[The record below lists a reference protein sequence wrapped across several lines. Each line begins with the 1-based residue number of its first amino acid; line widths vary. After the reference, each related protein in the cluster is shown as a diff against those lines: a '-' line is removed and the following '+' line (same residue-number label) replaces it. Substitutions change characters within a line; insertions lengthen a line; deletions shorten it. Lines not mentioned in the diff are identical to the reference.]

1 MTRPGQRVYNYGYL
15 YLECGALPNS
25 LVFCTSA
32 QLPVHGAL
40 PQFRRHKP
48 SALFPTH
55 TSPQQV
61 FEPLTPEPDAAEVQL
76 FKMKAIQLQ
85 EYVKGPEGLVV
96 SDLPEPVPG
105 EDELLI
111 EIHSSATNFFDIL
124 QIQGKYQTQPPF
136 PWIAGFEFA
145 GVVLSAPSDSK
156 WKKGDRVFGGSQGA
170 YAERIVLPDIP
181 GTLLP
186 IPADWSFVD
195 ACGLFVTA
203 PTSYLALTTR
213 ANLKAGEICLV
224 HAAAGGVGLAAVQ
237 IAKALGATVIATAGT
252 PEKLAVAKR
261 FGADH
266 GVNYTDKDW
275 IQQVKDITDDA
286 GCDVI
291 YDPVGMI
298 DQSLKV
304 VAWNGRICVI
314 GFAAGKIEKIA
325 MNKGTTII
333 ENCRCVLLT
342 PHSTTEAMF
351 DRWRIL
357 GRERHEPPRRS
368 ARCLGGHLEHDAIWR
383 VQANCL

>member
-1 MTRPGQRVYNYGYL
+1 
-15 YLECGALPNS
+15 
-25 LVFCTSA
+25 
-32 QLPVHGAL
+32 
-40 PQFRRHKP
+40 
-48 SALFPTH
+48 
-55 TSPQQV
+55 
-61 FEPLTPEPDAAEVQL
+61 
-76 FKMKAIQLQ
+76 MKAIQLT
-85 EYVKGPEGLVV
+85 EYVKSPSGLVV
-96 SDLPEPVPG
+96 KEIPDPVPG
-105 EDELLI
+105 DHDLLI

-145 GVVLSAPSDSK
+145 GVVVSAPADSE
-156 WKKGDRVFGGSQGA
+156 WKKGDRVFGGHQGS
-170 YAERIVLPDIP
+170 YAERIVIPDIP

-186 IPADWSFVD
+186 IPADWSFID

-203 PTSYLALTTR
+203 PTSYLALTSR
-213 ANLKAGEICLV
+213 AQLQKGEICLV

-252 PEKLAVAKR
+252 AEKLAVAKS

-275 IQQVKDITDDA
+275 IDQVKDITDGN

-325 MNKGTTII
+325 MNKALLKQCSIVGVFWGGNALRRPMEVPGVWKGLLGMMERKQLRPTVFNKVYEGLDGVAPALDALGSRGTWGKVVI
-333 ENCRCVLLT
+333 NLKK
-342 PHSTTEAMF
+342 EAKNK
-351 DRWRIL
+351 L
-357 GRERHEPPRRS
+357 
-368 ARCLGGHLEHDAIWR
+368 
-383 VQANCL
+383 

>member
-1 MTRPGQRVYNYGYL
+1 
-15 YLECGALPNS
+15 
-25 LVFCTSA
+25 
-32 QLPVHGAL
+32 
-40 PQFRRHKP
+40 
-48 SALFPTH
+48 
-55 TSPQQV
+55 
-61 FEPLTPEPDAAEVQL
+61 
-76 FKMKAIQLQ
+76 MKAIQLT
-85 EYVKGPEGLVV
+85 EYVKGPSGLVV
-96 SDLPEPVPG
+96 KEIPDPVPG
-105 EDELLI
+105 HDDLLI
-111 EIHSSATNFFDIL
+111 EIHASATNFFDIL

-145 GVVLSAPSDSK
+145 GVILSAPADSE
-156 WKKGDRVFGGSQGA
+156 WKKGDRVFGGHQGS
-170 YAERIVLPDIP
+170 YAERIVIPDVP

-186 IPADWSFVD
+186 IPADWSFSD

-203 PTSYLALTTR
+203 PTSYLALTSR
-213 ANLKAGEICLV
+213 AQLQKGEICLV

-252 PEKLAVAKR
+252 AEKLAVAKS

-275 IQQVKDITDDA
+275 IDQVKEITDGN

-325 MNKGTTII
+325 MNKALLKQCSIVGVFWGGNAMRRPMDVPAVWKDLLAMMERKQLRPTVFSKVYEGLDGVAPALEALGSRGTWGKVVINLKK
-333 ENCRCVLLT
+333 EGKNKL
-342 PHSTTEAMF
+342 
-351 DRWRIL
+351 
-357 GRERHEPPRRS
+357 
-368 ARCLGGHLEHDAIWR
+368 
-383 VQANCL
+383 